1 MVAFKETIRKNP
13 TRGEHKSIMKEKI
26 LRKCFWFAKNFFLSP
41 LCVAHRG
48 DYFVIECVDKIENTL
63 FCLSRAQMGLN
74 YEKMEVENLVTHSL
88 WRILFKWKYL
98 RVHTKL
104 LVRHYRL
111 NYFVENFRI
120 FNSVTNLI
128 CRHYRSFY

>member
-1 MVAFKETIRKNP
+1 MVAFKETLRKNP
-13 TRGEHKSIMKEKI
+13 TRGEHTSITKEKI

-74 YEKMEVENLVTHSL
+74 HEKMEVESKISWHTPFEEYCLNESTYEYTQSC
-88 WRILFKWKYL
+88 LFDI
-98 RVHTKL
+98 TD
-104 LVRHYRL
+104 
-111 NYFVENFRI
+111 
-120 FNSVTNLI
+120 
-128 CRHYRSFY
+128 